1 MPGKHLACSVAR
13 RRSVHRGGTILLVVR
28 VPPACERVIGPRVT
42 RTPTWFSQT
51 LGLILSSSSTSGVDR
66 SGAGAAAGVCAFPNS
81 VRFLFE
87 GGGWSSSVRSGESA
101 SAVERRRRLPV
112 VEGPGVDATASG
124 RAARELVAVAVVV
137 VVVIVVV
144 AAFTLVAGVSV
155 SVAVAVAAAVVGAAA
170 AAAVSLP
177 LPFPVAALRVLEGAG
192 AVLRVARVRV
202 LRVSTVTASWVTSAE
217 AGAGVRRVARR
228 VDIALVN
235 GQQAQYM

>member
-1 MPGKHLACSVAR
+1 M
-13 RRSVHRGGTILLVVR
+13 
-28 VPPACERVIGPRVT
+28 
-42 RTPTWFSQT
+42 
-51 LGLILSSSSTSGVDR
+51 
-66 SGAGAAAGVCAFPNS
+66 
-81 VRFLFE
+81 RFLFE

-155 SVAVAVAAAVVGAAA
+155 SVAVAAAVVGA

-177 LPFPVAALRVLEGAG
+177 LPLPVAALEVLEGAG

-217 AGAGVRRVARR
+217 TGAGVRRVARR

>member
-1 MPGKHLACSVAR
+1 M
-13 RRSVHRGGTILLVVR
+13 
-28 VPPACERVIGPRVT
+28 
-42 RTPTWFSQT
+42 
-51 LGLILSSSSTSGVDR
+51 
-66 SGAGAAAGVCAFPNS
+66 
-81 VRFLFE
+81 RFLFE

-124 RAARELVAVAVVV
+124 RVARELVAVAVIVV
-137 VVVIVVV
+137 AVVVVV

-155 SVAVAVAAAVVGAAA
+155 SVAAAVVGA

-177 LPFPVAALRVLEGAG
+177 LPLPVAALEVLEDAG
-192 AVLRVARVRV
+192 AVLRGARVRV
-202 LRVSTVTASWVTSAE
+202 LRVSTVTASWVTSTSVV

-235 GQQAQYM
+235 GQQAQCK

>member
-1 MPGKHLACSVAR
+1 M
-13 RRSVHRGGTILLVVR
+13 
-28 VPPACERVIGPRVT
+28 
-42 RTPTWFSQT
+42 
-51 LGLILSSSSTSGVDR
+51 
-66 SGAGAAAGVCAFPNS
+66 
-81 VRFLFE
+81 RFLFE

-124 RAARELVAVAVVV
+124 RAARELVAVVV

-155 SVAVAVAAAVVGAAA
+155 SVAVAAAVVGA

>member
-1 MPGKHLACSVAR
+1 M
-13 RRSVHRGGTILLVVR
+13 
-28 VPPACERVIGPRVT
+28 
-42 RTPTWFSQT
+42 
-51 LGLILSSSSTSGVDR
+51 
-66 SGAGAAAGVCAFPNS
+66 
-81 VRFLFE
+81 RFLFE

-124 RAARELVAVAVVV
+124 RAARELVAVVAVVV

-170 AAAVSLP
+170 AVSLP
-177 LPFPVAALRVLEGAG
+177 LPLPVAALGVLEGAG

>member
-1 MPGKHLACSVAR
+1 
-13 RRSVHRGGTILLVVR
+13 
-28 VPPACERVIGPRVT
+28 
-42 RTPTWFSQT
+42 
-51 LGLILSSSSTSGVDR
+51 
-66 SGAGAAAGVCAFPNS
+66 

-124 RAARELVAVAVVV
+124 RVARELVAVAVVV

-144 AAFTLVAGVSV
+144 AAFTLFAGVSV
-155 SVAVAVAAAVVGAAA
+155 SVAAAVVGAAA
-170 AAAVSLP
+170 AVSLP
-177 LPFPVAALRVLEGAG
+177 LPLPVAALEVLEGAG
-192 AVLRVARVRV
+192 AVLRGARVRV
-202 LRVSTVTASWVTSAE
+202 LRVSTVTASWVTSTPAE

-235 GQQAQYM
+235 GQQAQCK

>member
-1 MPGKHLACSVAR
+1 
-13 RRSVHRGGTILLVVR
+13 
-28 VPPACERVIGPRVT
+28 
-42 RTPTWFSQT
+42 
-51 LGLILSSSSTSGVDR
+51 
-66 SGAGAAAGVCAFPNS
+66 

-124 RAARELVAVAVVV
+124 RVARELVAVAVVV

-144 AAFTLVAGVSV
+144 AAFTLFAGVSV
-155 SVAVAVAAAVVGAAA
+155 SVAAAVVGAAA
-170 AAAVSLP
+170 AVSLP
-177 LPFPVAALRVLEGAG
+177 LPLPVAALEVLEGAG
-192 AVLRVARVRV
+192 AVLRGARVRV
-202 LRVSTVTASWVTSAE
+202 LRVSTVTASWVTSTSAE

-235 GQQAQYM
+235 GQQAQCK

>member
-1 MPGKHLACSVAR
+1 M
-13 RRSVHRGGTILLVVR
+13 
-28 VPPACERVIGPRVT
+28 
-42 RTPTWFSQT
+42 
-51 LGLILSSSSTSGVDR
+51 
-66 SGAGAAAGVCAFPNS
+66 
-81 VRFLFE
+81 RFLFE

-124 RAARELVAVAVVV
+124 RAARELVAVVV

-155 SVAVAVAAAVVGAAA
+155 SVAVAAAVVGA

-235 GQQAQYM
+235 GQQAQSK

>member
-1 MPGKHLACSVAR
+1 M
-13 RRSVHRGGTILLVVR
+13 
-28 VPPACERVIGPRVT
+28 
-42 RTPTWFSQT
+42 
-51 LGLILSSSSTSGVDR
+51 
-66 SGAGAAAGVCAFPNS
+66 
-81 VRFLFE
+81 RFLFE

-124 RAARELVAVAVVV
+124 RVARELVAVVAVVV

-144 AAFTLVAGVSV
+144 AAFTLVAGVSVSV

>member
-1 MPGKHLACSVAR
+1 M
-13 RRSVHRGGTILLVVR
+13 
-28 VPPACERVIGPRVT
+28 
-42 RTPTWFSQT
+42 
-51 LGLILSSSSTSGVDR
+51 
-66 SGAGAAAGVCAFPNS
+66 
-81 VRFLFE
+81 RFLFE

-124 RAARELVAVAVVV
+124 RAARELVAVVV

-155 SVAVAVAAAVVGAAA
+155 SVSVAVAAAVVGA

>member
-1 MPGKHLACSVAR
+1 M
-13 RRSVHRGGTILLVVR
+13 
-28 VPPACERVIGPRVT
+28 
-42 RTPTWFSQT
+42 
-51 LGLILSSSSTSGVDR
+51 
-66 SGAGAAAGVCAFPNS
+66 
-81 VRFLFE
+81 RFLFE

-124 RAARELVAVAVVV
+124 RAARELVAVVV

-155 SVAVAVAAAVVGAAA
+155 SVAVAAAVVGA

-177 LPFPVAALRVLEGAG
+177 LPLPVAALEVLEGAG

-217 AGAGVRRVARR
+217 TGAGVRRVARR

>member
-1 MPGKHLACSVAR
+1 M
-13 RRSVHRGGTILLVVR
+13 
-28 VPPACERVIGPRVT
+28 
-42 RTPTWFSQT
+42 
-51 LGLILSSSSTSGVDR
+51 
-66 SGAGAAAGVCAFPNS
+66 
-81 VRFLFE
+81 RFLFE

-124 RAARELVAVAVVV
+124 RAARELVAVVAVVV

-155 SVAVAVAAAVVGAAA
+155 SVSVAVAAAVVGAAA

-192 AVLRVARVRV
+192 AVLRIARVRV

>member
-1 MPGKHLACSVAR
+1 
-13 RRSVHRGGTILLVVR
+13 
-28 VPPACERVIGPRVT
+28 
-42 RTPTWFSQT
+42 
-51 LGLILSSSSTSGVDR
+51 
-66 SGAGAAAGVCAFPNS
+66 

-124 RAARELVAVAVVV
+124 RVARELVAVAVVV

-155 SVAVAVAAAVVGAAA
+155 SVAAAVVGA

-177 LPFPVAALRVLEGAG
+177 LPLPVAALEVLEGAG
-192 AVLRVARVRV
+192 AVLRGARVRV
-202 LRVSTVTASWVTSAE
+202 LRVSTVTASWVTSTPAE

-235 GQQAQYM
+235 GQQAQCK